1 MSFKNL
7 IKKKLGKNYYK
18 FRLSYILNSLFGEIY
33 ISSRKKFKNL
43 SSKFNFLKKKLNKKV
58 EHQKIIQ
65 KESGFLI
72 DATRDNYLTYH
83 LRPKNSENFNL
94 ESTCKINEKIAIII
108 QGPIQE
114 KFIFLKN
121 TLNIYKKIFRNSIII
136 VSTWENEDK
145 NLINSL
151 KDENIFILFSNE
163 PQNKTLFN
171 IDHQII
177 STNKAL
183 KFAQEKGIKYSL
195 KTRADIRIHKN
206 NLETF
211 LISLIKTFPVKK
223 NSLINSRII
232 VPSLITFKY
241 RLYSLSDI
249 VLFGETGDLLKYFKN
264 ESFKDG
270 LKMFGLD
277 ETNLVKNFTP
287 VVAEIFLCSRLIK
300 NITGQVFWSLEDWWN
315 SLRDYFCII
324 DNSALDLFWYKY
336 DWDYEYRFLRTYSD
350 KFSRAIDFQDWLS
363 LYNNLENNWHLA
375 SSEYEKYDDQLKLTN
390 IFKN

>member
-1 MSFKNL
+1 MSFKKIL
-7 IKKKLGKNYYK
+7 KDKLGKNYYK
-18 FRLSYILNSLFGEIY
+18 FRLSYILNSLFGKLY
-33 ISSRKKFKNL
+33 LSLRKKFKSFIGN
-43 SSKFNFLKKKLNKKV
+43 FNFFKNKLNKKI

-72 DATRDNYLTYH
+72 DATKNNYLTYH
-83 LRPKNSENFNL
+83 LRPKNSENFSL
-94 ESTCKINEKIAIII
+94 ESTCKTDEKLAIII

-114 KFIFLKN
+114 KFLFLKN
-121 TLNIYKKIFRNSIII
+121 TINIYKKIFKNSIIVI
-136 VSTWENEDK
+136 STWENENK

-151 KDENIFILFSNE
+151 KDENIFTLFSKE
-163 PQNKTLFN
+163 PQKSHSNV
-171 IDHQII
+171 DHQII

-183 KFAQEKGIKYSL
+183 KFVQEKGVKYSL

-223 NSLINSRII
+223 NELINSRII
-232 VPSLITFKY
+232 APSLITFRY

-249 VLFGETGDLLKYFKN
+249 VLFGETTDLLEYFKN

-270 LKMFGLD
+270 LKMFGLN
-277 ETNLVKNFTP
+277 EKNLIKNFTP
-287 VVAEIFLCSRLIK
+287 VVAEIFLCSRLIQ
-300 NITGQVFWSLEDWWN
+300 NINGQVLWNLEDWWN
-315 SLRDYFCII
+315 SLRNFFCII

-363 LYNNLENNWHLA
+363 LYNNCENNWHLA
-375 SSEYEKYDDQLKLTN
+375 SSEHEKYDDQLKLTN

>member
-18 FRLSYILNSLFGEIY
+18 FRLSYILSSLFGKLY
-33 ISSRKKFKNL
+33 ISSRKKFKNFT
-43 SSKFNFLKKKLNKKV
+43 SRFNFLKKNLSKKI

-83 LRPKNSENFNL
+83 LRPKNSGNFNL

-121 TLNIYKKIFRNSIII
+121 TLNIYKKIFKNSIII
-136 VSTWENEDK
+136 ISTWENEDK

-211 LISLIKTFPVKK
+211 LISLIKTFPAKK
-223 NSLINSRII
+223 NGLINSRII

-249 VLFGETGDLLKYFKN
+249 VLFGETADLLKYFKN

-277 ETNLVKNFTP
+277 ETNLIKDFTP
-287 VVAEIFLCSRLIK
+287 VVAEIFLCSRLVK
-300 NITGQVFWSLEDWWN
+300 NINGQVFWSLDDWWN

-363 LYNNLENNWHLA
+363 LYNNFENNWHLA

-390 IFKN
+390 IFKD